1 MIEFIKIVIDKVK
14 GLWKMNGFEDF
25 INTAAMLLIPFGPF
39 ILVIL
44 VAIPGVI
51 IALLVKI
58 IIKLIK
64 MAKKRDN

>member
-1 MIEFIKIVIDKVK
+1 M
-14 GLWKMNGFEDF
+14 EDF
-25 INTAAMLLIPFGPF
+25 LNTAHWLLLPFGPF

-58 IIKLIK
+58 IVKLIK
-64 MAKKRDN
+64 MAKKKES

>member
-1 MIEFIKIVIDKVK
+1 
-14 GLWKMNGFEDF
+14 MNGFEDW
-25 INTAAMLLIPFGPF
+25 INAYHWLLLPFGPF

-58 IIKLIK
+58 IVKLIK
-64 MAKKRDN
+64 MAKKRES